1 MSHRAR
7 KVVPSHEGASTM
19 SVNAIQFQP
28 GMSLVE
34 FLGRFGTEPQCAEAI
49 RQAR

>member
-7 KVVPSHEGASTM
+7 KAVPSHEGASTM
-19 SVNAIQFQP
+19 SVNPIQP